1 VLSTSLLWRE
11 RINLLKDTQYPDITV
26 NHMYVDNAAMQIIR
40 DPSYF
45 DVIVTENMFGDI
57 LSDESA
63 VLSGSLGLLASA
75 SINGKKFGLYE
86 PVHGSAPDIAGKI

>member
-1 VLSTSLLWRE
+1 LRKKKITSIDKANVLSTSLLWRE

-45 DVIVTENMFGDI
+45 DVIVTEICLVIF
-57 LSDESA
+57 
-63 VLSGSLGLLASA
+63 
-75 SINGKKFGLYE
+75 
-86 PVHGSAPDIAGKI
+86 